1 MLSKRFYYKILIRL
15 FLIVMVS
22 VGGTLVCVYYW
33 NIAICISF
41 ALLIVIMVYSLLRYF
56 NSFNRKI
63 AFFFDAVANDDTSLY
78 YPDEIDDSSIA
89 EVNRGLNRVNS
100 MIQEV
105 KLKIKEQDRYYSVL
119 LEQVQ
124 AGILVMNNNGNILK
138 ANTAAKRLLNY
149 EALNHIDQ
157 LKKVDSNL
165 YNTFSHLK
173 DGENALVRIQLNNNT
188 KELTIKTTHFAG
200 SLGNYFLITIQD
212 IKDELETKELDSWQN
227 LIRVLTHEIMNS
239 ISPII
244 SLSDTLI
251 GGYTGDERTLKGLN
265 IIKDRGEGLL
275 SFVNSYRRL
284 TRLPKPNEK
293 KLEISALLLR
303 VIDLMDYKDLSI
315 ERNIQESELF
325 IDEAQMSQVFI
336 NILKNAYEAIEN
348 TDRSC
353 IQIIGKVIDNDKY
366 CIEFKDNGKGI
377 SNAELEHI
385 FIPFFTTKDSGS
397 GIGLSLSRQI
407 IRNHGGSIEVSSI
420 PNQET
425 SVCIYLPLIKI

>member
-15 FLIVMVS
+15 LLIVITSVS
-22 VGGTLVCVYYW
+22 GTLVCVYFW
-33 NIAICISF
+33 NITLCIFFCFCIAIMI
-41 ALLIVIMVYSLLRYF
+41 YSLLRFF

-124 AGILVMNNNGNILK
+124 AGILVMNNKGNILK

-157 LKKVDSNL
+157 LKKVDLNL
-165 YNTFSHLK
+165 YNAFSHLK

-188 KELTIKTTHFAG
+188 KELTIKTTHFIG
-200 SLGNYFLITIQD
+200 NLGNYFLITIQD

-239 ISPII
+239 ISPIV

-251 GGYTGDERTLKGLN
+251 DSYTGDERTLKGLN

-275 SFVNSYRRL
+275 SFVNSYRKL

-293 KLEISALLLR
+293 KIEFSKLVSRI
-303 VIDLMDYKDLSI
+303 IDLMDYKDVGI
-315 ERNIQESELF
+315 VKDVEESELF
-325 IDEAQMSQVFI
+325 IDEIQISQVLI
-336 NILKNAYEAIEN
+336 NLLKNAFEAVEGVDKPMI
-348 TDRSC
+348 RIS
-353 IQIIGKVIDNDKY
+353 GKRLNKSKY
-366 CIEFKDNGKGI
+366 YLEIKDNGKGI

-407 IRNHGGSIEVSSI
+407 ISNHRGSIEVSSI

-425 SVCIYLPLIKI
+425 SVCIYLPLIKA

>member
-1 MLSKRFYYKILIRL
+1 
-15 FLIVMVS
+15 MVS

-33 NIAICISF
+33 NIPICISF
-41 ALLIVIMVYSLLRYF
+41 ALLIGIMVYSLLRYF

-325 IDEAQMSQVFI
+325 IDEAKMSQVFI

-348 TDRSC
+348 TDRSS